1 MNKRSM
7 IARCPLLFLALL
19 PAFVATAQTDSYN
32 RTLKSGYRIESS
44 TDDSLMYL
52 HLKKGN
58 AVIAEISSHTK
69 GLPLKGLGYVG
80 ADFTNYFALVHSFGA
95 GNPHYMEL
103 INKADGKNIL
113 NHNAEWIDASEEL
126 QAVLYTDIDAG
137 NKKFIL
143 YDCTNNKKNTFNL
156 PSDITGPIN
165 EMEIENITSRQLI
178 IKYYTADGTKRAVF
192 SR

>member
-32 RTLKSGYRIESS
+32 RTLKSGYRIETS
-44 TDDSLMYL
+44 TNDSLMYL

-58 AVIAEISSHTK
+58 TVIAELSSHTK
-69 GLPLKGLGYVG
+69 GLPLKGLGYVA
-80 ADFTNYFALVHSFGA
+80 ADFTNYFALVHSFGS

-113 NHNAEWIDASEEL
+113 NHNAEWIDGSEEH
-126 QAVLYTDIDAG
+126 QAVLYKDIDAG
-137 NKKFIL
+137 NNKFIL
-143 YDCTNNKKNTFNL
+143 YDFTNNKKKTFNL
-156 PSDITGPIN
+156 PADMTGPIN
-165 EMEIENITSRQLI
+165 EIEIENISTRQLI
-178 IKYYTADGTKRAVF
+178 IKYYTADGTKTAAY